1 MIRFVTNTS
10 GRMTIVTRRKNSIDK
25 LTFTDGPVPVFT
37 YSFDGAD
44 DALLTFS
51 PPLVTELGVIGQ
63 AADLNRGPVDTAV
76 LGMTKCSFYL

>member
-1 MIRFVTNTS
+1 MIFWQDN
-10 GRMTIVTRRKNSIDK
+10 NSLCE
-25 LTFTDGPVPVFT
+25 LTFTDSPVPVFT

-51 PPLVTELGVIGQ
+51 PPLLTEPGVIGQ

-76 LGMTKCSFYL
+76 LGMRKCSLYL